1 MSVMRGY
8 IGGLQFFF
16 SAFFSDRPE
25 APSISEYVRKMSA
38 LIGPVAVTILKRGI
52 DEYNRKIGS
61 ALEFDN
67 VGLKGAGEDE
77 LIDVYLF
84 LVDYYS
90 LYVGPVAKMLAS
102 VGNA

>member
-1 MSVMRGY
+1 MRGY
-8 IGGLQFFF
+8 VRGLQFFF
-16 SAFFSDRPE
+16 SAFFSDEPE
-25 APSISEYVRKMSA
+25 VPSISEYVRKMST

-52 DEYNRKIGS
+52 DEYNRKVGS
-61 ALEFDN
+61 ALMYDN
-67 VGLKGAGEDE
+67 IGLKGAGDGE